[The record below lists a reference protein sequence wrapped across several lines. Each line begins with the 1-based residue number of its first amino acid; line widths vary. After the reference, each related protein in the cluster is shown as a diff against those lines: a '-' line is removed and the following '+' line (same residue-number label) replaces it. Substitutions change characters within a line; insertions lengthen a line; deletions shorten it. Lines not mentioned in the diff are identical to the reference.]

1 MRITKRTLKR
11 IIREEARRL
20 AEDSISDELDHLRKN
35 IDDDKDHIDNL
46 EKDIEDDREEMK
58 DAHEAEKNE
67 SRRRRGRLSR
77 TQLRRMVREAIDEAD
92 EELDEADEEALDE
105 ADEELEETHGGYHQ
119 GYDAREDESL
129 GMRRGAEAGYEQ
141 GETARRDDSYGAW
154 GQRGRRHESR
164 NRRALKRKLARTI
177 RETLRRRR

>member
-1 MRITKRTLKR
+1 MRITKKTLKR

-20 AEDSISDELDHLRKN
+20 AEDSISDELDNLRKN
-35 IDDDKDHIDNL
+35 VDDDKEHIDNL

-77 TQLRRMVREAIDEAD
+77 TQLRRMVREAIE
-92 EELDEADEEALDE
+92 EADEEALDE

>member
-1 MRITKRTLKR
+1 MRITKKTLKR

-20 AEDSISDELDHLRKN
+20 AEDSISDELDNLRKN
-35 IDDDKDHIDNL
+35 VDDDKEHIDNL

-77 TQLRRMVREAIDEAD
+77 TQLRRMVREAIE
-92 EELDEADEEALDE
+92 EADEEALDE

-177 RETLRRRR
+177 KETLRRRR

>member
-20 AEDSISDELDHLRKN
+20 VEDSISDELDHLRKN

-46 EKDIEDDREEMK
+46 EKDIEDDRDEMER
-58 DAHEAEKNE
+58 AHEEEKEKNE
-67 SRRRRGRLSR
+67 SRRRRGKV
-77 TQLRRMVREAIDEAD
+77 TKNQLRRMVREAIDEAD
-92 EELDEADEEALDE
+92 EDLEE
-105 ADEELEETHGGYHQ
+105 ADEELEETHGAYHQ

-129 GMRRGAEAGYEQ
+129 GMRRGAEAGHSQ
-141 GETARRDDSYGAW
+141 GERARRDDSYGAW
-154 GQRGRRHESR
+154 GQRGRRHESH

>member
-1 MRITKRTLKR
+1 MRITKRKLKR

-46 EKDIEDDREEMK
+46 EKDIEDDREEVK

-77 TQLRRMVREAIDEAD
+77 TQLRRMVREAIEEDDEAI
-92 EELDEADEEALDE
+92 DE
-105 ADEELEETHGGYHQ
+105 ADEELEETHGQ
-119 GYDAREDESL
+119 GYDSREDESL